1 MTRAKKQLSK
11 RNDMGAGELRKS
23 VHFDDPVPG
32 QSDFRIGRNAG
43 VGDEDILE
51 VHNDKEDSLLEDLRT
66 VSFAS
71 P

>member
-11 RNDMGAGELRKS
+11 RNDMGAGDLRKP
-23 VHFDDPVPG
+23 VRFDDPVPG
-32 QSDFRIGRNAG
+32 QSDFRAGRNAG
-43 VGDEDILE
+43 VGEEDVLE
-51 VHNDKEDSLLEDLRT
+51 VYDEKEDSMLEDLRT

>member
-1 MTRAKKQLSK
+1 MTCAKKQLSK

-23 VHFDDPVPG
+23 VRFDDPVPG
-32 QSDFRIGRNAG
+32 QSDFCAGRNAG
-43 VGDEDILE
+43 VGEEDVLE
-51 VHNDKEDSLLEDLRT
+51 VYDKKEDSLLEDLRT